1 MRTNDDAREPAGP
14 EHATRVPGV
23 GSRSRYS
30 RASSGR
36 SPRVRLSSS
45 RLTFRETRLAPRF
58 DDMYERLR
66 QTSFRDTSRRRDKSR
81 KLYQTETLSQTE
93 YICISLASSH
103 LEDYAAKDYFAGEQ
117 RADIDIY
124 QGECSMTFRATF
136 GLARIMS
143 FCLQATG

>member
-14 EHATRVPGV
+14 QHATRVPGV

-45 RLTFRETRLAPRF
+45 RLTFLSRDPARASLRRYVRTGCVKRRF
-58 DDMYERLR
+58 AI
-66 QTSFRDTSRRRDKSR
+66 RRDEINRESR
-81 KLYQTETLSQTE
+81 TKLRLSQTE
-93 YICISLASSH
+93 YICILLASSH
-103 LEDYAAKDYFAGEQ
+103 LEDYAAKDYFAREQ